1 MSPVF
6 YPAVNLVELISQ
18 PSFKGWSNAAMG
30 GPTGCLTLNTSEGVG
45 CTHKEADGTRCRN
58 DGGESLSSLAAVLEV
73 GSLPPRFFLSPKAC
87 AGILRRAERRGKQ
100 LPPMLEQALRQAVA
114 NGPLIQPAP

>member
-114 NGPLIQPAP
+114 AGGTEDK